1 MLLCSSGSLSLPF
14 PDSIN
19 ISRDFW
25 HKSMTPC
32 PKLPSYQLRY
42 PYIVYLVYPNLKL
55 LECESLENSPLELL
69 IKNISAYFSGSEV
82 SKFSNFVF
90 RNHDIWLKAF
100 LQADNIEKKEIRNIW
115 SLCAQLSLFRPLSP
129 QSPILLSYLLGTK
142 LKKLQQYQ
150 NWKNRSRNSEIR
162 KPWNCV
168 ECSLSNINWAMT
180 HR

>member
-1 MLLCSSGSLSLPF
+1 MQESSRFDKIFQSSEKKF
-14 PDSIN
+14 PN
-19 ISRDFW
+19 
-25 HKSMTPC
+25 P
-32 PKLPSYQLRY
+32 
-42 PYIVYLVYPNLKL
+42 
-55 LECESLENSPLELL
+55 
-69 IKNISAYFSGSEV
+69 
-82 SKFSNFVF
+82 
-90 RNHDIWLKAF
+90 DIWLKAF

-180 HR
+180 HRYRGKFFTTATFCICVSLSILFSSDFSLKKVCEASGLHKLRDVLIS